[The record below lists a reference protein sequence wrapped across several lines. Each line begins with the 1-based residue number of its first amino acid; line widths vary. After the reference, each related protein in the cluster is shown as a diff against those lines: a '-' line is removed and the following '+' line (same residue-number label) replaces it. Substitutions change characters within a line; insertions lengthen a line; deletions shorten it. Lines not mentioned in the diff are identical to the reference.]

1 MRRAKVGILL
11 VLAVL
16 VAAGLYVRWRA
27 GEAGKVRRVVE
38 SMRRAGEAKNEA
50 RFMSYISPS
59 YHDRLGMT
67 YERVAKVVEILARGP
82 ENYRV
87 KVSGFRVSVK
97 PKSAVASMNVS
108 VTMDKEKPASARL
121 IAGPAAATR
130 NSSPG
135 VSASSFSCDTPPK
148 TNSVMPLTGMPV

>member
-1 MRRAKVGILL
+1 VRRAKVGILL

-121 IAGPAAATR
+121 IAEFRKEDGRWLLISSSGWQGFFEEGPPSGRGAAI
-130 NSSPG
+130 
-135 VSASSFSCDTPPK
+135 
-148 TNSVMPLTGMPV
+148 